1 MQGSMFRFLSRQTG
15 SVRLSDDQRL
25 LRLPQFSDF
34 AAWRKIR
41 RDSKT
46 FLQPWEPTWNPEDL
60 TERSFRARVNRYE
73 QEVASG
79 VAISLFLFNHDQ
91 ELMGG
96 ITIGNIRRGAAQT
109 CMIGYWM
116 GERFAGQG
124 HMKAALKLTVHHIFD
139 RLQLHRIEAACIPDN
154 ERSIGLL
161 ESSGFQQEGYLR
173 EYLKIDGKW
182 RDHIM
187 LSRLST
193 DTALGKQT
201 FDDPGLYRARNPVR
215 STDA

>member
-1 MQGSMFRFLSRQTG
+1 MGMHGSMFRFLSRNSG
-15 SVRLSDDQRL
+15 ALRLSDDKRL
-25 LRLPQFSDF
+25 LRLPQYSDF
-34 AAWRKIR
+34 AAWRTVR
-41 RDSKT
+41 RESRV

-73 QEVASG
+73 QEYSSG
-79 VAISLFLFNHDQ
+79 SSISLFLFGEHDD
-91 ELMGG
+91 LMGG
-96 ITIGNIRRGAAQT
+96 ITIGNIRRGASQT

-116 GERFAGQG
+116 GEAFAGQG

-139 RLQLHRIEAACIPDN
+139 RLQLHRIEAACIPEN

-161 ESSGFQQEGYLR
+161 ESQGFRREGHLR

-187 LSRLST
+187 LSRLSS
-193 DTALGKQT
+193 DAALGKQA
-201 FDDPGLYRARNPVR
+201 FDDTGVYRAT
-215 STDA
+215 SQA